1 MKNMT
6 AKSDDKELQT
16 LQFISEFVSKFN
28 YPPSVREICANVGF
42 RSTASAQYYLN
53 KLVENGKIRRNT
65 GKNRTLEII
74 APEFSR
80 TANEDNGMRRV
91 PMLGNIAA
99 GQPLFAGVNSDEY
112 IDISPEYFNTSGE
125 LFMLTVKGTSMIN
138 VGILDGDTVLIR
150 KQPTA
155 YNGQIIAA
163 MIDNNEVTLK
173 RFYKESDCVRL
184 KPENDNMD
192 DIIVDPSHDFAILGI
207 AVGLMRNNIR

>member
-1 MKNMT
+1 
-6 AKSDDKELQT
+6 
-16 LQFISEFVSKFN
+16 
-28 YPPSVREICANVGF
+28 
-42 RSTASAQYYLN
+42 
-53 KLVENGKIRRNT
+53 
-65 GKNRTLEII
+65 
-74 APEFSR
+74 
-80 TANEDNGMRRV
+80 
-91 PMLGNIAA
+91 MLGNIAA

-173 RFYKESDCVRL
+173 RFYKESDVIRL
-184 KPENDNMD
+184 KPENDNME
-192 DIIVDPSHDFAILGI
+192 DIIVEPSQEFAILGV

>member
-1 MKNMT
+1 MT
-6 AKSDDKELQT
+6 TKSDDKELQT

-42 RSTASAQYYLN
+42 RSTASAQYYIN
-53 KLVENGKIRRNT
+53 KLVDSGKIRRNT

-74 APEFSR
+74 APEFIRASHD
-80 TANEDNGMRRV
+80 ESKMRRV

-99 GQPLFAGVNSDEY
+99 GQPLFAGVTDDEY
-112 IDISPEYFNTSGE
+112 IDISPEFFNTSGD
-125 LFMLTVKGTSMIN
+125 LFMLTVKGTSMVN

-155 YNGQIIAA
+155 YDGQIIAA

-173 RFYKESDCVRL
+173 RFFKDGDTIRL

-192 DIIVDPSHDFAILGI
+192 DIIVDSGHDFTILGV
-207 AVGLMRNNIR
+207 AGGLMRNNIH

>member
-1 MKNMT
+1 MT
-6 AKSDDKELQT
+6 TKSDDKELQT

-42 RSTASAQYYLN
+42 RSTASAQYYIN
-53 KLVENGKIRRNT
+53 KLVDSGKIRRNT

-74 APEFSR
+74 APEFIRASHD
-80 TANEDNGMRRV
+80 ESKMRRV

-99 GQPLFAGVNSDEY
+99 GQPLFAGVTDDEY
-112 IDISPEYFNTSGE
+112 IDISPEFFNTSGD
-125 LFMLTVKGTSMIN
+125 LFMLTVKGTSMVN

-155 YNGQIIAA
+155 YDGQIIAA

-173 RFYKESDCVRL
+173 RFFKDGDTIRL

-192 DIIVDPSHDFAILGI
+192 VIIVDSGHDFTILGV
-207 AVGLMRNNIR
+207 AVGLMRNNIH

>member
-1 MKNMT
+1 MT
-6 AKSDDKELQT
+6 TKSDDKELQT

-42 RSTASAQYYLN
+42 RSTASAQYYIN
-53 KLVENGKIRRNT
+53 KLVDSGKIRRNT

-74 APEFSR
+74 APEFIRASHD
-80 TANEDNGMRRV
+80 ESKMRRI

-99 GQPLFAGVNSDEY
+99 GQPLFAGVTDDEY
-112 IDISPEYFNTSGE
+112 IDISPEFFNTSGD
-125 LFMLTVKGTSMIN
+125 LFMLTVKGTSMVN

-155 YNGQIIAA
+155 YDGQIIAA

-173 RFYKESDCVRL
+173 RFFKDGDTIRL

-192 DIIVDPSHDFAILGI
+192 DIIVDSGHDFTILGV

>member
-1 MKNMT
+1 MT
-6 AKSDDKELQT
+6 TKSDDKELQT

-42 RSTASAQYYLN
+42 RSTASAQYYIN
-53 KLVENGKIRRNT
+53 KLVDSGKIRRNT

-74 APEFSR
+74 APEFIRASH
-80 TANEDNGMRRV
+80 DDSKMRRV
-91 PMLGNIAA
+91 PMLGKIAA
-99 GQPLFAGVNSDEY
+99 GQPLFAGVTDDEY
-112 IDISPEYFNTSGE
+112 IDISPEFFNTSGD
-125 LFMLTVKGTSMIN
+125 LFMLTVKGTSMVN

-155 YNGQIIAA
+155 YDGQIIAA

-173 RFYKESDCVRL
+173 RFFKDGDTIRL

-192 DIIVDPSHDFAILGI
+192 DIIVDSGHDFTILGV
-207 AVGLMRNNIR
+207 AVGLMRNNIH

>member
-1 MKNMT
+1 MT
-6 AKSDDKELQT
+6 TKSDDKELQT

-42 RSTASAQYYLN
+42 RSTASAQYYIN
-53 KLVENGKIRRNT
+53 KLVDSGKIRRNT

-74 APEFSR
+74 APEFIRASHD
-80 TANEDNGMRRV
+80 ESKMRRV

-99 GQPLFAGVNSDEY
+99 GQPLFAGVTDDEY
-112 IDISPEYFNTSGE
+112 IDISPEFFNTFGD
-125 LFMLTVKGTSMIN
+125 LFMLTVKGTSMVN

-155 YNGQIIAA
+155 YDGQIIAA

-173 RFYKESDCVRL
+173 RFFKDGDTIRL
-184 KPENDNMD
+184 KPENDYMD
-192 DIIVDPSHDFAILGI
+192 DIIVDSGHDFTILGV
-207 AVGLMRNNIR
+207 AVGLMRNNIH

>member
-1 MKNMT
+1 MT
-6 AKSDDKELQT
+6 TKSDDKELQT

-42 RSTASAQYYLN
+42 RSTASAQYYIN
-53 KLVENGKIRRNT
+53 KLVDSGKIRRNT

-74 APEFSR
+74 APEFIRASHD
-80 TANEDNGMRRV
+80 ESKMRRV

-99 GQPLFAGVNSDEY
+99 GQPLFAGVTDDEY
-112 IDISPEYFNTSGE
+112 IDISPEFFNTSGD
-125 LFMLTVKGTSMIN
+125 LFMLTVKGSSMVN

-155 YNGQIIAA
+155 YDGQIIAA

-173 RFYKESDCVRL
+173 RFFKDGDTIRL

-192 DIIVDPSHDFAILGI
+192 DIIVDSGHDFTILGV
-207 AVGLMRNNIR
+207 AVGLMRNNIH

>member
-1 MKNMT
+1 MT
-6 AKSDDKELQT
+6 TKSDDKELQT

-42 RSTASAQYYLN
+42 RSTASAQYYIN
-53 KLVENGKIRRNT
+53 KLVDSGKIRRNT

-74 APEFSR
+74 APEFIRASHDE
-80 TANEDNGMRRV
+80 NKMRRV

-99 GQPLFAGVNSDEY
+99 GQPLFAGVTDDEY
-112 IDISPEYFNTSGE
+112 IDISPEFFNTSGD
-125 LFMLTVKGTSMIN
+125 LFMLTVKGTSMVN

-155 YNGQIIAA
+155 YDGQIIAA

-173 RFYKESDCVRL
+173 RFFKDGDTIRL

-192 DIIVDPSHDFAILGI
+192 DIIVDSGHDFTILGV
-207 AVGLMRNNIR
+207 AVGLMRNNIH

>member
-1 MKNMT
+1 MT
-6 AKSDDKELQT
+6 AKSEDKVLQT
-16 LQFISEFVSKFN
+16 LKFISEFVAKYN
-28 YPPSVREICANVGF
+28 YPPSVREICAHVGF
-42 RSTASAQYYLN
+42 KSTASAQYYIN
-53 KLVENGKIRRNT
+53 KLEESGKIKRNS
-65 GKNRTLEII
+65 GKNRTIEILT
-74 APEFSR
+74 PEFMR
-80 TANEDNGMRRV
+80 TSTDDKNIVNV

-99 GQPLFAGVNSDEY
+99 GEPLFAGVKEDEC
-112 IDISPEYFNTSGE
+112 IGISSEYFNTSGE
-125 LFMLTVKGTSMIN
+125 LFMLTVKGTSMVN
-138 VGILDGDTVLIR
+138 AGILDGDTVLIR

>member
-1 MKNMT
+1 MT
-6 AKSDDKELQT
+6 TKSDDKELQT

-42 RSTASAQYYLN
+42 RSTASAQYYIN
-53 KLVENGKIRRNT
+53 KLVDSGKIRRNT

-74 APEFSR
+74 APEFIRASHD
-80 TANEDNGMRRV
+80 ESKMRRV

-99 GQPLFAGVNSDEY
+99 GQPLFAGVTDDEY
-112 IDISPEYFNTSGE
+112 IDISPEFFNTSGD
-125 LFMLTVKGTSMIN
+125 LFILTVKGTSMVN

-155 YNGQIIAA
+155 YDGQIIAA

-173 RFYKESDCVRL
+173 RFFKDGDTIRL

-192 DIIVDPSHDFAILGI
+192 DIIVDSGHDFTILGV
-207 AVGLMRNNIR
+207 AVGLMRNNIH

>member
-1 MKNMT
+1 MT

-173 RFYKESDCVRL
+173 RFYKESDAIRL
-184 KPENDNMD
+184 KPENDNME
-192 DIIVDPSHDFAILGI
+192 DIIVEPSHEFAILGV

>member
-1 MKNMT
+1 MT
-6 AKSDDKELQT
+6 TKSDDKELQT

-42 RSTASAQYYLN
+42 RSTASAQYYIN
-53 KLVENGKIRRNT
+53 KLVDSGKIRRNT

-74 APEFSR
+74 APEFIRASHD
-80 TANEDNGMRRV
+80 ESKMRRI

-99 GQPLFAGVNSDEY
+99 GQPLFAGITDDEY
-112 IDISPEYFNTSGE
+112 IDISPEFFNTSGD
-125 LFMLTVKGTSMIN
+125 LFMLTVKGTSMVN

-155 YNGQIIAA
+155 YDGQIIAA

-173 RFYKESDCVRL
+173 RFFKDGDTIRL

-192 DIIVDPSHDFAILGI
+192 DIIVDSGHDFTILGV
-207 AVGLMRNNIR
+207 AVGLMRNNIH

>member
-1 MKNMT
+1 MT

-99 GQPLFAGVNSDEY
+99 GQPLFAGVNCVEF
-112 IDISPEYFNTSGE
+112 IVISPVYFNTSGV
-125 LFMLTVKGTSMIN
+125 LFMLTVKGTSMII

-150 KQPTA
+150 
-155 YNGQIIAA
+155 
-163 MIDNNEVTLK
+163 
-173 RFYKESDCVRL
+173 
-184 KPENDNMD
+184 
-192 DIIVDPSHDFAILGI
+192 
-207 AVGLMRNNIR
+207 

>member
-1 MKNMT
+1 MT
-6 AKSDDKELQT
+6 TKSDDKELQT

-42 RSTASAQYYLN
+42 RSTASAQYYIN
-53 KLVENGKIRRNT
+53 KLVDSGKIRRNT

-74 APEFSR
+74 APEFIRASHD
-80 TANEDNGMRRV
+80 ESKMRRV

-99 GQPLFAGVNSDEY
+99 GQPLFAGVTDDEY
-112 IDISPEYFNTSGE
+112 IDISPEFFNTSGD
-125 LFMLTVKGTSMIN
+125 LFMLTVKGTSMVN

-155 YNGQIIAA
+155 YDGQIIAA

-173 RFYKESDCVRL
+173 RFFKDGDTIRL

-192 DIIVDPSHDFAILGI
+192 DIIVDSGHDFTILGV
-207 AVGLMRNNIR
+207 AVGLMRNKIH

>member
-1 MKNMT
+1 MT
-6 AKSDDKELQT
+6 TKSDDKELQT

-42 RSTASAQYYLN
+42 RSTASAQYYIN
-53 KLVENGKIRRNT
+53 KLVDSGKIRRNT

-74 APEFSR
+74 APEFIRASHD
-80 TANEDNGMRRV
+80 ESKMRRV

-99 GQPLFAGVNSDEY
+99 GQPLFAGVTDDEY
-112 IDISPEYFNTSGE
+112 IDISPEFFNTSGD
-125 LFMLTVKGTSMIN
+125 LFMLTVKGTSMVN

-155 YNGQIIAA
+155 YDGQIIAA

-173 RFYKESDCVRL
+173 RFFKDGDIIRL

-192 DIIVDPSHDFAILGI
+192 DIIVDSGHDFTILGV
-207 AVGLMRNNIR
+207 AVGLMRNNIH

>member
-1 MKNMT
+1 MT
-6 AKSDDKELQT
+6 TKSDDKELQT

-42 RSTASAQYYLN
+42 RSTASAQYYIN
-53 KLVENGKIRRNT
+53 KVVDSGKIRRNT

-74 APEFSR
+74 APEFIRASHD
-80 TANEDNGMRRV
+80 ESKMRRV

-99 GQPLFAGVNSDEY
+99 GQPLFAGVTDDEY
-112 IDISPEYFNTSGE
+112 IDISPEFFNTSGD
-125 LFMLTVKGTSMIN
+125 LFMLTVKGTSMVN

-155 YNGQIIAA
+155 YDGQIIAA

-173 RFYKESDCVRL
+173 RFFKDGDTIRL

-192 DIIVDPSHDFAILGI
+192 DIIVDSGHDFTILGV
-207 AVGLMRNNIR
+207 AVGLMRNNIH

>member
-1 MKNMT
+1 MT
-6 AKSDDKELQT
+6 TKSDDKELQT

-42 RSTASAQYYLN
+42 RSTASAQYYIN
-53 KLVENGKIRRNT
+53 KLVDSGKIRRNT

-74 APEFSR
+74 APEFIRASHD
-80 TANEDNGMRRV
+80 ESKMRRV

-99 GQPLFAGVNSDEY
+99 GQPLFAGVTDDEY
-112 IDISPEYFNTSGE
+112 IDISPEFFNTSGD
-125 LFMLTVKGTSMIN
+125 LFMLTVKGTSMVN

-155 YNGQIIAA
+155 YDGQIIAA

-173 RFYKESDCVRL
+173 RFFKDGDTIRL

-192 DIIVDPSHDFAILGI
+192 DIIVDSGHDFTILGV

>member
-1 MKNMT
+1 MT
-6 AKSDDKELQT
+6 TKSDDKELQT

-42 RSTASAQYYLN
+42 RSTASAQYYIN
-53 KLVENGKIRRNT
+53 KLVNSGKIRRNT

-74 APEFSR
+74 APEFIRASHD
-80 TANEDNGMRRV
+80 ESKMRRV

-99 GQPLFAGVNSDEY
+99 GQPLFAGVTDDEY
-112 IDISPEYFNTSGE
+112 IDISPEFFNTSGD
-125 LFMLTVKGTSMIN
+125 LFMLTVKGTSMVN

-155 YNGQIIAA
+155 YDGQIIAA

-173 RFYKESDCVRL
+173 RFFKDGDTIRL

-192 DIIVDPSHDFAILGI
+192 DIIVDSGHDFTILGV
-207 AVGLMRNNIR
+207 AVGLMRNNIH

>member
-1 MKNMT
+1 MT
-6 AKSDDKELQT
+6 TKSDDKELQT

-42 RSTASAQYYLN
+42 RSTASAQYYIN
-53 KLVENGKIRRNT
+53 KLVDSGKIRRNT

-74 APEFSR
+74 APEFIRASHD
-80 TANEDNGMRRV
+80 ESKMRRV

-99 GQPLFAGVNSDEY
+99 GQPLFAGVTDDEY
-112 IDISPEYFNTSGE
+112 IDISPEFFNTSGD
-125 LFMLTVKGTSMIN
+125 LFMLTVKGTSMVN

-155 YNGQIIAA
+155 YDGQISAA

-173 RFYKESDCVRL
+173 RFFKDGDTIRL

-192 DIIVDPSHDFAILGI
+192 DIIVDSGHDFTILGV
-207 AVGLMRNNIR
+207 AVGLMRNNIH

>member
-1 MKNMT
+1 MT
-6 AKSDDKELQT
+6 TKSDDKELQT

-42 RSTASAQYYLN
+42 RSTASAQYYIN
-53 KLVENGKIRRNT
+53 KLVDSGKIRRNT

-74 APEFSR
+74 APEFIRASHD
-80 TANEDNGMRRV
+80 ESKMRRV

-99 GQPLFAGVNSDEY
+99 GQPLFAGVTDDEY
-112 IDISPEYFNTSGE
+112 IDISPEFFNTSGD
-125 LFMLTVKGTSMIN
+125 LFMLTVKGTSMVN

-155 YNGQIIAA
+155 YDGQIIAA

-173 RFYKESDCVRL
+173 RFFKDGDTIRL

-192 DIIVDPSHDFAILGI
+192 DIIVDSGHDFTVLGV
-207 AVGLMRNNIR
+207 AVGLMRNNIH

>member
-1 MKNMT
+1 MT
-6 AKSDDKELQT
+6 TKSDDKELQT

-42 RSTASAQYYLN
+42 RSTASAQYYIN
-53 KLVENGKIRRNT
+53 KLVDSGKIRRNT

-74 APEFSR
+74 APEFIRASHD
-80 TANEDNGMRRV
+80 ESKMRRV

-99 GQPLFAGVNSDEY
+99 GQPLFAGVTDDEY
-112 IDISPEYFNTSGE
+112 IDISPEFFNTSGD
-125 LFMLTVKGTSMIN
+125 LFMLTVKGTSMVN

-155 YNGQIIAA
+155 YDGQIIAA

-173 RFYKESDCVRL
+173 RFFKDGDTIRL

-192 DIIVDPSHDFAILGI
+192 DIIVDSRHDFTILGV
-207 AVGLMRNNIR
+207 AVGLMRNNIH

>member
-1 MKNMT
+1 MT

-16 LQFISEFVSKFN
+16 LQFISEFVAKYN

-53 KLVENGKIRRNT
+53 KLVESGKLRRNT

-74 APEFSR
+74 APEFIRATHDESK
-80 TANEDNGMRRV
+80 MCRV

-99 GQPLFAGVNSDEY
+99 GQPLFAGVTNDEY

-125 LFMLTVKGTSMIN
+125 MFILTVKGTSMVN

-150 KQPTA
+150 RQPTA
-155 YNGQIIAA
+155 HNGQIIAA

-173 RFYKESDCVRL
+173 RFYKDGDVVRL
-184 KPENDNMD
+184 KPENDHME
-192 DIIVDPSHDFAILGI
+192 DIIVDSSHDFAILGI
-207 AVGLMRNNIR
+207 AVGLMRNSIH

>member
-1 MKNMT
+1 MT

-173 RFYKESDCVRL
+173 RFYKESDVIRL
-184 KPENDNMD
+184 KPENDNME
-192 DIIVDPSHDFAILGI
+192 DIIVESSQEFAILGV

>member
-1 MKNMT
+1 M
-6 AKSDDKELQT
+6 
-16 LQFISEFVSKFN
+16 
-28 YPPSVREICANVGF
+28 
-42 RSTASAQYYLN
+42 
-53 KLVENGKIRRNT
+53 
-65 GKNRTLEII
+65 EII

-173 RFYKESDCVRL
+173 RFYKESDVIRL
-184 KPENDNMD
+184 KPENDNME
-192 DIIVDPSHDFAILGI
+192 DIIVEPSHEFAILGV

>member
-1 MKNMT
+1 MT
-6 AKSDDKELQT
+6 TKSDDKELQT

-42 RSTASAQYYLN
+42 RSTASAQYYIN
-53 KLVENGKIRRNT
+53 KLVDSGKIRRNT

-74 APEFSR
+74 APEFIRASHD
-80 TANEDNGMRRV
+80 ESKMRRV

-99 GQPLFAGVNSDEY
+99 GQPLFAGVTDDEY
-112 IDISPEYFNTSGE
+112 SDIAPECFNTPGD
-125 LFMLTVKGTSMIN
+125 LCMLTVKGTSMVN

-155 YNGQIIAA
+155 YDGQIIAA

-173 RFYKESDCVRL
+173 RFFKDGDTIRL

-192 DIIVDPSHDFAILGI
+192 DIIVDSGHDFTILGV
-207 AVGLMRNNIR
+207 AVGLMRNNIH

>member
-1 MKNMT
+1 MT
-6 AKSDDKELQT
+6 TKSDDKELQT
-16 LQFISEFVSKFN
+16 LQFIREFVSKFN

-42 RSTASAQYYLN
+42 RSTASAQYYIN
-53 KLVENGKIRRNT
+53 KLVDSGKIRRNT

-74 APEFSR
+74 APEFIRASHD
-80 TANEDNGMRRV
+80 ESKMRRV

-99 GQPLFAGVNSDEY
+99 GQPLFAGVTDDEY
-112 IDISPEYFNTSGE
+112 IDISPEFFNTSGD
-125 LFMLTVKGTSMIN
+125 LFMLTVKGTSMVN

-155 YNGQIIAA
+155 YDGQIIAA

-173 RFYKESDCVRL
+173 RFFKDEDTIRL

-192 DIIVDPSHDFAILGI
+192 DIIVDSGHDFTILGV
-207 AVGLMRNNIR
+207 AVGLMRNNIH

>member
-1 MKNMT
+1 MT
-6 AKSDDKELQT
+6 TKSDDKELQT

-42 RSTASAQYYLN
+42 RSTASAQYYIN
-53 KLVENGKIRRNT
+53 KLVDSGKIRRNT

-74 APEFSR
+74 APEFIRASHD
-80 TANEDNGMRRV
+80 ESKMRRV

-99 GQPLFAGVNSDEY
+99 GQPLFAGVTNDEY
-112 IDISPEYFNTSGE
+112 IDISPEFFNTSGD
-125 LFMLTVKGTSMIN
+125 LFMLTVKGTSMVN

-155 YNGQIIAA
+155 YDGQIIAA

-173 RFYKESDCVRL
+173 RFFKDGDTIRL

-192 DIIVDPSHDFAILGI
+192 DIIVDSGHDFTILGV
-207 AVGLMRNNIR
+207 AVGLMRNNIH

>member
-1 MKNMT
+1 MT
-6 AKSDDKELQT
+6 TKSDDKELQT

-42 RSTASAQYYLN
+42 RSTASAQYYIN
-53 KLVENGKIRRNT
+53 KLVDSGKIRRNT

-74 APEFSR
+74 APEFIRASHD
-80 TANEDNGMRRV
+80 ESKMRRV

-99 GQPLFAGVNSDEY
+99 GQPLFAGVTDDEY
-112 IDISPEYFNTSGE
+112 IDISPEFFNTSGD
-125 LFMLTVKGTSMIN
+125 LFMLTVKGTSMVN

-155 YNGQIIAA
+155 YDGQIIAA

-173 RFYKESDCVRL
+173 RFFKYGDTIRL

-192 DIIVDPSHDFAILGI
+192 DIIVDSGHDFTILGV
-207 AVGLMRNNIR
+207 AVGLMRNNIH

>member
-1 MKNMT
+1 MT
-6 AKSDDKELQT
+6 TKSDDKELQT

-42 RSTASAQYYLN
+42 RSTASAQYYIN
-53 KLVENGKIRRNT
+53 KLVDSGKIRRNT

-74 APEFSR
+74 APEFIRASHD
-80 TANEDNGMRRV
+80 ESKMRRV

-99 GQPLFAGVNSDEY
+99 GQQLFAGVTDDEY
-112 IDISPEYFNTSGE
+112 IDISPEFFNTSGD
-125 LFMLTVKGTSMIN
+125 LFMLTVKGTSMVN

-155 YNGQIIAA
+155 YDGQIIAA

-173 RFYKESDCVRL
+173 RFFKDGDTIRL

-192 DIIVDPSHDFAILGI
+192 DIIVDSGHDFTILGV
-207 AVGLMRNNIR
+207 AVGLMRNNIH

>member
-1 MKNMT
+1 MT
-6 AKSDDKELQT
+6 TKSDDKELQT

-42 RSTASAQYYLN
+42 RSTASAQYYIN
-53 KLVENGKIRRNT
+53 KLVDSGKIRRNT
-65 GKNRTLEII
+65 GKNRTIEII
-74 APEFSR
+74 APEFIRASHD
-80 TANEDNGMRRV
+80 ESKMRRV

-99 GQPLFAGVNSDEY
+99 GQPLFAGVTDDEY
-112 IDISPEYFNTSGE
+112 IDISPEFFNTSGD
-125 LFMLTVKGTSMIN
+125 LFMLTVKGTSMVN

-155 YNGQIIAA
+155 YDGQIIAA

-173 RFYKESDCVRL
+173 RFFKDGDTIRL

-192 DIIVDPSHDFAILGI
+192 DIIVDSGHDFTILGV
-207 AVGLMRNNIR
+207 AVGLMRNNIH

>member
-1 MKNMT
+1 MT
-6 AKSDDKELQT
+6 TKSDDKELQT

-42 RSTASAQYYLN
+42 RSTASAQYYIN
-53 KLVENGKIRRNT
+53 KLVDSGKIRRNT

-74 APEFSR
+74 APEFIRASHD
-80 TANEDNGMRRV
+80 ESKMRRV

-99 GQPLFAGVNSDEY
+99 GQPLFAGVTDDEY
-112 IDISPEYFNTSGE
+112 IDISPEFFNTSGD
-125 LFMLTVKGTSMIN
+125 LFMLTVKGTSMVN
-138 VGILDGDTVLIR
+138 GGILDGDTVLIR

-155 YNGQIIAA
+155 YDGQIIAA

-173 RFYKESDCVRL
+173 RFFKDGDTIRL

-192 DIIVDPSHDFAILGI
+192 DIIVDSGHDFTILGV
-207 AVGLMRNNIR
+207 AVGLMRNNIH

>member
-1 MKNMT
+1 MT
-6 AKSDDKELQT
+6 TKSDDKELQT

-42 RSTASAQYYLN
+42 RSTASAQYYIN
-53 KLVENGKIRRNT
+53 KLVDSGKIRRNT

-74 APEFSR
+74 APEFIRASHD
-80 TANEDNGMRRV
+80 ESKMRRV

-99 GQPLFAGVNSDEY
+99 GQPLYAGVTDDEY
-112 IDISPEYFNTSGE
+112 IDISPEFFNTSGD
-125 LFMLTVKGTSMIN
+125 LFMLTVKGTSMVN

-155 YNGQIIAA
+155 YDGQIIAA

-173 RFYKESDCVRL
+173 RFFKDGDTIRL

-192 DIIVDPSHDFAILGI
+192 DIIVDSGHDFTILGV
-207 AVGLMRNNIR
+207 AVGLMRNNIH